1 MKKAIKPSAAAKPAP
16 KRPAP
21 KRLAAK
27 PKVMAKSSAKPK
39 ATAKS
44 SPKPKPKDA
53 QGQAELIHVVAQLA
67 QSAEKLAQAA
77 ERLAQAAVLIS
88 ATAGTEQPEHQDEV
102 LERAAEVVVVD
113 EVDEVYEDEEE

>member
-44 SPKPKPKDA
+44 SPKPKSREA

-77 ERLAQAAVLIS
+77 ERLAQAAVLNS

>member
-27 PKVMAKSSAKPK
+27 PKVMAKSS
-39 ATAKS
+39 
-44 SPKPKPKDA
+44 PKPKPKDA
-53 QGQAELIHVVAQLA
+53 QGQAELIQVVARLA
-67 QSAEKLAQAA
+67 MSAETLAQATD
-77 ERLAQAAVLIS
+77 RLAEVTARTS